1 MERPKPMTGNLR
13 YVKIWVLITLCSLFV
28 YSLYWLLININYVG
42 GVYSGPGRIVDPYFY
57 RLSSLLGVVLRF
69 LGVFLALLALYLFWR
84 HKASSFLK
92 VKSLVSVA
100 LLFEGLYYLSFLPSI
115 PRLIFFGYFVSLA
128 VSYSLQI
135 LLTFPLLTI
144 LFLKIRLS
152 RDAFV
157 NTDTLKWIGAASLGY
172 IAALWVNNVFR
183 WFDMVGTYGI
193 GFIFEGVTY
202 VGFLNGILILSLSV
216 VFAFAGYF
224 TLRKKGT
231 INTKWWGLSL
241 IMVGLHFL
249 IYILYSAYFNALN
262 FAILNEVWTIPL
274 LGLGLAILRL
284 KIEPTNQ

>member
-1 MERPKPMTGNLR
+1 MVSKLR
-13 YVKIWVLITLCSLFV
+13 TVKVWILITLCSYFT
-28 YSLYWLLININYVG
+28 YALYWLLININYVG
-42 GVYSGPGRIVDPYFY
+42 GVYSSAGGLVDPYFY

-69 LGVFLALLALYLFWR
+69 LGVLLALLALYLFWR
-84 HKASSFLK
+84 HKARSFPK

-144 LFLKIRLS
+144 LFFKIRLS

-172 IAALWVNNVFR
+172 IVALWVNNVFR
-183 WFDMVGTYGI
+183 WFDMVGTYGF

-231 INTKWWGLSL
+231 INTKLWGLSL

-284 KIEPTNQ
+284 KIEATNQ